1 MAAANGDLAAKYQ
14 RLATEYAK
22 LKAQIPVLKKAVI
35 DEQTK
40 VSFIIPSHASEI
52 DPSAVR
58 NIFYPRLV
66 SPLAFVFLVSTRLPL
81 PFNSRIFSRFP
92 STSSD
97 ERFEQRAEGKSATK
111 PTLRARDRQSQLS
124 QSAVNQTGDR
134 AARRGRTT
142 AIEQQEEAEEGPA
155 AGKPRWWRHRGERA
169 RERTTFQDRGECLL
183 APESL

>member
-52 DPSAVR
+52 DPSAVW

-66 SPLAFVFLVSTRLPL
+66 SISTCIC
-81 PFNSRIFSRFP
+81 FSRINP
-92 STSSD
+92 
-97 ERFEQRAEGKSATK
+97 
-111 PTLRARDRQSQLS
+111 PTF
-124 QSAVNQTGDR
+124 
-134 AARRGRTT
+134 
-142 AIEQQEEAEEGPA
+142 AI
-155 AGKPRWWRHRGERA
+155 
-169 RERTTFQDRGECLL
+169 
-183 APESL
+183 